1 MPTISDFI
9 PASGYKF
16 PSRQILPS
24 QSRSN
29 EPLAVPQIHTAWQF
43 ALAKYRPFTL
53 ETEESVLAH
62 RNLLRHLISDQSPST
77 PQQDDPSTPSKPFVT
92 IPELKSPAHAP
103 YVLFLFL
110 NIGLIRAWLGET
122 FRAKR
127 YFETASPMD
136 DGKVPA
142 NTAILFYLLGCTQFL
157 LKQWRPSRRSFERCL
172 LSFGKNSGT
181 RPDKGELELGLA
193 APWVGVSIEHDL
205 EGQGKKERERALE
218 ERFKYKVYVPP
229 LSNREKMTPKIEN
242 DNESDEPEW
251 QEWSLERTAVEAN
264 LTAAKM
270 KLAWKESGRESETDE
285 DVQINGFPGG
295 VLFYP
300 LDLPSSTKT
309 TSPVAKPQN
318 QAQTLEQPKENPP
331 PNTPLSARKA
341 PTWNKETQ
349 SFEPYVPP
357 PLPTPQF
364 HPLLFRNHAHH
375 RRNPR
380 HPLPLPTTI
389 TRPPSHSRWQ
399 NIDSEPSPTLA
410 AQIEEDTRHLH
421 FDPTDLPPPSPEIY
435 TDPESTGGARPPTR
449 ETNRQRLERDAES
462 RKGVVL
468 EGRSESREGLDR
480 GRSMSGRF
488 KGLVRRSV
496 ASLRRGSREAGGR
509 GEGREGVALSGCA
522 VVDDE
527 DDGGRKGRRAWLGLR
542 LGILGTV
549 RRRMGRMDGLMER
562 VMGLLSRGFGLVGG
576 EYFWGTWKVMLG
588 GWEKEVQNRF
598 YIYFP
603 HFRNSEAGD
612 WDAT

>member
-9 PASGYKF
+9 PALGYKF
-16 PSRQILPS
+16 PTRQILPS

-77 PQQDDPSTPSKPFVT
+77 PQQDDPSTPNKPFVT

-193 APWVGVSIEHDL
+193 APWVGISVEQEL
-205 EGQGKKERERALE
+205 EGQRKKERERALE
-218 ERFKYKVYVPP
+218 KSFKYKVYVPP
-229 LSNREKMTPKIEN
+229 LSNGGKVTPKIDDDREG
-242 DNESDEPEW
+242 DETEW

-270 KLAWKESGRESETDE
+270 KLAWKESGRESEADE
-285 DVQINGFPGG
+285 DIEINGFPGG

-300 LDLPSSTKT
+300 LDLTSTTKAT
-309 TSPVAKPQN
+309 APIPKPQSRP
-318 QAQTLEQPKENPP
+318 QTLERAIENPP
-331 PNTPLSARKA
+331 PNTPLPARKV
-341 PTWNKETQ
+341 PTWNKDTQ
-349 SFEPYVPP
+349 SFEPYLPSPSPNSAAPPTPHSQPRTSQPP
-357 PLPTPQF
+357 PPPTSQ
-364 HPLLFRNHAHH
+364 
-375 RRNPR
+375 
-380 HPLPLPTTI
+380 PLPPPPPSPPPSPA
-389 TRPPSHSRWQ
+389 PPSHSRWQ

-410 AQIEEDTRHLH
+410 AQIEEDTRNLH
-421 FDPTDLPPPSPEIY
+421 FDPPSTSDIPPPSPESPVSLHHSPY
-435 TDPESTGGARPPTR
+435 TDPHAPEPTFDPAGARTPTR
-449 ETNRQRLERDAES
+449 ETNRQRLERAVES
-462 RKGVVL
+462 RRGEAKGGL
-468 EGRSESREGLDR
+468 EVRRESRERLER
-480 GRSMSGRF
+480 GQ
-488 KGLVRRSV
+488 
-496 ASLRRGSREAGGR
+496 
-509 GEGREGVALSGCA
+509 
-522 VVDDE
+522 
-527 DDGGRKGRRAWLGLR
+527 
-542 LGILGTV
+542 
-549 RRRMGRMDGLMER
+549 ER
-562 VMGLLSRGFGLVGG
+562 
-576 EYFWGTWKVMLG
+576 
-588 GWEKEVQNRF
+588 GWEV
-598 YIYFP
+598 
-603 HFRNSEAGD
+603 
-612 WDAT
+612 